1 MITSYSNLPM
11 GKYQRVLEALAEHTD
26 DIDAHAAMLAI
37 LNDMTMDEVMNL
49 PLPKYQAMSE
59 RISFL
64 LEPLPKVKGRIC
76 KEYKFGDMV
85 LIPTTDVKKFTAA
98 QYIDYQQMVKEEN
111 RMVEV
116 MSTLLVPKGHKYA
129 QGYDI
134 ADVHRVIAEYMSV
147 AEVMEL
153 SAFFLRKF
161 KDLIGSMLTSLELD
175 LLMSKEMD
183 KMEMI
188 RLSSKIRH
196 LLKNGDGWTML
207 HK

>member
-11 GKYQRVLEALAEHTD
+11 GKYQRVIEALAANKDE
-26 DIDAHAAMLAI
+26 IDAHATMLAI
-37 LNDMTMDEVMNL
+37 INDMTTDEVMNL
-49 PLPKYQAMSE
+49 PLPEYQAMSE
-59 RISFL
+59 RVSFL

-116 MSTLLVPKGHKYA
+116 MSTLLIPRGHKYA

-134 ADVHRVIAEYMSV
+134 ADVHKVIAEYMSV

-161 KDLIGSMLTSLELD
+161 KDSICSTLSSLELD
-175 LLMSKEMD
+175 LLMSKVEG

-188 RLSSKIRH
+188 RLSSKIRR
-196 LLKNGDGWTML
+196 LLKNGDGLTM
-207 HK
+207 

>member
-11 GKYQRVLEALAEHTD
+11 GKYQRVIEALAANKDE
-26 DIDAHAAMLAI
+26 IDAHATMLAI
-37 LNDMTMDEVMNL
+37 LNDMTTEEVMNL
-49 PLPKYQAMSE
+49 PLPEYQAMSE
-59 RISFL
+59 RVSFM
-64 LEPLPKVKGRIC
+64 LEPLPRAKGRIC

-85 LIPTTDVKKFTAA
+85 LVPTTDVKKFTAA

-134 ADVHRVIAEYMSV
+134 ADVHKVIAEYMSV
-147 AEVMEL
+147 AEVREL
-153 SAFFLRKF
+153 SAFFLRKL
-161 KDLIGSMLTSLELD
+161 KGSICSILSSLELD
-175 LLMSKEMD
+175 LLMSKEEG

-188 RLSSKIRH
+188 RLSSKIRR
-196 LLKNGDGWTML
+196 LLKNGDGLTM
-207 HK
+207 